1 VPLPETIPTKISSEA
16 AGYIS
21 LTPVER
27 REIPAAELI
36 SRILALTGK
45 NPVRIREI
53 LERGSLVSGPARYRW
68 QGIDVSELELAAF
81 LDRFPDPEPERPF
94 DAAKCRLVVLRSQ
107 RGNLELPREAA
118 SERRFLKR
126 RSFWDELLPVLRE
139 QSPRYE
145 RYSYSE
151 QADVYVVRLGHE
163 ALQNLRSHAVLLKY
177 STLEQQLQFV
187 EADSAEIFVER

>member
-27 REIPAAELI
+27 REVPAAELI
-36 SRILALTGK
+36 GRILALTGK
-45 NPVRIREI
+45 NAARVREI

-68 QGIDVSELELAAF
+68 QAIEVSELELAAF
-81 LDRFPDPEPERPF
+81 LGRFPDPEPDRPF

-107 RGNLELPREAA
+107 RGNLELPRDAA

-126 RSFWDELLPVLRE
+126 RSFWDELLPALKQ

-151 QADVYVVRLGHE
+151 QADVYVVRLGYE
-163 ALQNLRSHAVLLKY
+163 ALQNLRSHGALLKY

>member
-1 VPLPETIPTKISSEA
+1 MPLPETIPTKISSEA

-27 REIPAAELI
+27 REVPTAELI
-36 SRILALTGK
+36 GRILALTGK
-45 NPVRIREI
+45 NPTRVREI

-68 QGIDVSELELAAF
+68 QGIEVSEPELAAF
-81 LDRFPDPEPERPF
+81 LGRFPDPEPERPF

-107 RGNLELPREAA
+107 RGNLELPRDAA

-126 RSFWDELLPVLRE
+126 RSFWDELLPALRE

-163 ALQNLRSHAVLLKY
+163 ALQNLRSHGALLKY
-177 STLEQQLQFV
+177 STMEQQLQFV